1 MAISNFLYDMREVK
15 FVLKEWL
22 DMGKLFS
29 FPAYCD
35 YYGVDD
41 IDPIVDTTFK
51 IARDVVG
58 PIAKDTDLIGA
69 RFIDGKVVTPDS
81 FKKALATI
89 NEAGLGASN
98 ADREV
103 EGRLPYTIYL
113 ANLEMMAAVNLSII
127 AYWGLSSGAI
137 SVIQEHGS
145 DYLKQKFLPKL
156 ISGEWGGTMNLTEAG
171 AGSDVGANMTKA
183 FPTETPGVYKI
194 KGNKIFITTG
204 DNDTV
209 ENIVH
214 MVLARIE
221 GARDGVAGLSLFI
234 VPKYWIEDDG
244 RLGKFNDVI
253 CTGIEEKMGVHGQP
267 TCSLSYGENNECYGY
282 LIGNPPDDKGR
293 AQGIAQMFTMMNE
306 ERLITSFQGLSS
318 SSEAYLQARD
328 YAKQRIQGTKT
339 TDPKGPKV
347 RIIEHEDIRRMLLV
361 QKATTEAMRALIMKT
376 CYYLDLSHD
385 SQDAQERQ
393 YAEGMFQI
401 SNPMCKAYATDQ
413 AWMLIRD
420 AIQTFG
426 GYGVCTEYEVESLAR
441 DVKVSSIWE
450 GTNYVQSLDL
460 IGRKFTM
467 EKGQVYKNW
476 ISDISGFIAANN
488 GAAGFE
494 KEFAVLSE
502 ALADFQAIM
511 QQLQKYEQEG
521 KKQMLPLFAT
531 RMLDSAS
538 QLYCG
543 RLILDQ
549 GLLADSK
556 LKELGEDHFDAKFYK
571 GKVASARFYVKN
583 VVPQIGFVRRVF
595 EIGDTTAIDIEEEC
609 FG

>member
-1 MAISNFLYDMREVK
+1 
-15 FVLKEWL
+15 
-22 DMGKLFS
+22 
-29 FPAYCD
+29 
-35 YYGVDD
+35 
-41 IDPIVDTTFK
+41 
-51 IARDVVG
+51 
-58 PIAKDTDLIGA
+58 
-69 RFIDGKVVTPDS
+69 
-81 FKKALATI
+81 
-89 NEAGLGASN
+89 
-98 ADREV
+98 
-103 EGRLPYTIYL
+103 
-113 ANLEMMAAVNLSII
+113 MMAAVNLSII

-209 ENIVH
+209 ENIMH
-214 MVLARIE
+214 MVLARVE

-234 VPKYWIEDDG
+234 VPKYWVEDDG
-244 RLGKFNDVI
+244 SLGKFNDVI

-347 RIIEHEDIRRMLLV
+347 RIIEHEDIRRMLMV

-385 SQDAQERQ
+385 SQDAEERK

-467 EKGQVYKNW
+467 EKGQVFKNW
-476 ISDISGFIAANN
+476 IGDISNFIEANK

-494 KEFAVLSE
+494 KEFAVMSE
-502 ALADFQAIM
+502 ALADFLGIM
-511 QQLQKYEQEG
+511 QQLQKYGQEG
-521 KKQMLPLFAT
+521 KNQILPLFAT

-549 GLLADSK
+549 ALLADSK
-556 LKELGEDHFDAKFYK
+556 LQELGEDHFDAKFYK

-583 VVPQIGFVRRVF
+583 VVPQIGFVKKVF